1 MSEIANMEVSIA
13 QPRLAGT
20 QQASERRPRIS
31 DATVWTVLKWTIA
44 ICVTI
49 VAVFPLWWMFNV
61 VFSEPGVPVS
71 INPRLY
77 PTSISAGLKN
87 IQIIFTETGYLRAY
101 YISVTYTLLTIIGI
115 LLVSSMAAFEFAL
128 FDFPGKKIM
137 FSVVMLSLMVPTA
150 VTLVPTYIL
159 TVQLGWL
166 NTMQGLVVPGL
177 ASAFGLFMLIQ
188 FMKSIPA
195 EMIEAARLDG
205 ASHFQIYRH
214 VALPLSKNA
223 LVTLAILTFM
233 HTWGNFSWPLIVAP
247 SPTMYTVG
255 QVVGLFNAPYSH
267 TTVDIAMTAN
277 LLAAVPP
284 LIFFLIFQRQIVE
297 GIAFSGTK
305 G

>member
-1 MSEIANMEVSIA
+1 MSTTVTPAATLSSASASIASRRSVSIA
-13 QPRLAGT
+13 T
-20 QQASERRPRIS
+20 I
-31 DATVWTVLKWTIA
+31 LKWLVA
-44 ICVTI
+44 ICVAI
-49 VAVFPLWWMFNV
+49 VAVFPIWWMFNV
-61 VFSEPGVPVS
+61 VFSHPGVPIS

-77 PTSISAGLKN
+77 PTSLSAGLNN
-87 IQIIFTETGYLRAY
+87 ILTIFTETDYLRAY
-101 YISVTYTLLTIIGI
+101 YVSVMYTLLTIIGI
-115 LLVSSMAAFEFAL
+115 LLFSSMAAFEFAQ
-128 FDFPGKKIM
+128 FQFPGKNLLFGI
-137 FSVVMLSLMVPTA
+137 VMISLMVPKA
-150 VTLVPTYIL
+150 VTIIPTYLL

-205 ASHFQIYRH
+205 ANHFQIYWH
-214 VALPLSKNA
+214 VAIPLSKNA
-223 LVTLAILTFM
+223 LITLAILTFM
-233 HTWGNFSWPLIVAP
+233 STWGNYIWPLIVAP

-267 TTVDIAMTAN
+267 TTVDIVMTAN

-297 GIAFSGTK
+297 GIAHSGTK

>member
-1 MSEIANMEVSIA
+1 MSTTVNAAENLSL
-13 QPRLAGT
+13 QPSVAG
-20 QQASERRPRIS
+20 ARRWSPS
-31 DATVWTVLKWTIA
+31 FATVLKWILAVGIA
-44 ICVTI
+44 I
-49 VAVFPLWWMFNV
+49 VAVFPIWWMFNV
-61 VFSEPGVPVS
+61 VFSEPGVPIS

-77 PTSISAGLKN
+77 PTSLSAGLNN
-87 IQIIFTETGYLRAY
+87 ILIIFTETDYLRAY
-101 YISVTYTLLTIIGI
+101 YVSVMYTLLTIAGI
-115 LLVSSMAAFEFAL
+115 LLFSSMAAFEFAQ
-128 FDFPGKKIM
+128 FRFPGKSLLFGI
-137 FSVVMLSLMVPTA
+137 VMLSLMVPTA
-150 VTLVPTYIL
+150 VTIIPTYLL

-205 ASHFQIYRH
+205 ANHFQIYWH

-233 HTWGNFSWPLIVAP
+233 NTWGNYIWPLIVAP
-247 SPTMYTVG
+247 SPHMYTVG

-267 TTVDIAMTAN
+267 TTVDIVMTAN

-297 GIAFSGTK
+297 GIAHSGTK